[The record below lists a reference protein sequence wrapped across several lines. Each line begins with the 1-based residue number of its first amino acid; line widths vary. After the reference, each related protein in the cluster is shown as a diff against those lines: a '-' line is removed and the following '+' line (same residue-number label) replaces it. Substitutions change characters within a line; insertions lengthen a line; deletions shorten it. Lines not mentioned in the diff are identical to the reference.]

1 MVNGLGLLFM
11 KVTFGASSSNSRL
24 TKVTFWLTMYVQQ
37 CVYNYILIVQL
48 VEEKKHN
55 IPQPTIL

>member
-24 TKVTFWLTMYVQQ
+24 TKVTFWLTMSNNAYTII
-37 CVYNYILIVQL
+37 YLVQL

>member
-24 TKVTFWLTMYVQQ
+24 TKVTFWLTMSNNAY
-37 CVYNYILIVQL
+37 
-48 VEEKKHN
+48 
-55 IPQPTIL
+55 TIIYL